1 MKIFLCVFI
10 FIFLFLTGNAQEKL
24 GVSNSNYSS
33 TNSIYLNPS
42 TSVDSRTFMQFNLV
56 GVNIY
61 LMNNQ
66 VYLPKFSVWSSV
78 KGDIPT
84 PKISSLPFKK
94 FLYLKTEVNG
104 PAFVLSHK
112 DIGIGFFIR
121 GRAEVDI
128 RNIPYELTKII
139 TQQSI
144 DTTQKKYDI
153 SIRNAKISEMAWAE
167 YGVNF
172 GKMLIKSGKTM
183 ITAGVNAK
191 YLTGINIV
199 YFNLERLKATADSV
213 VVDIEDLKGKVRYN
227 TPEWKSGKGFGTDIG
242 ITYKK
247 TLDWIDSY
255 QANAKKSNC
264 TFVDY
269 RYKLGISLLDLG
281 FIRFKKNTYKGNV
294 SGSTTINNYQ
304 TTNLDSLFKTDFKTS
319 EQINKPIWATLP
331 TALSVQVDWNLSYYL
346 GWEKDR
352 HIYLNTTAIQSVIPS
367 RMVGV
372 QRANLISIAPRFEI
386 KNLEVAVPLTFHRYL
401 YPQVGLGFRFRT
413 FVLGFDNV
421 CPLLFKKDT
430 YGVNIYF
437 NLGISM
443 FKNPACKVG
452 HKEINV
458 VQKFIDGVPF
468 LAHIQKR
475 AKERKA
481 FEAEEKRKQ
490 KELDSCPE
498 LTDPENVNQKEEKK
512 RIRKK
517 ERKQIMNWLK
527 RKFVN

>member
-1 MKIFLCVFI
+1 MNKYSVIFTMLFFVFSVS
-10 FIFLFLTGNAQEKL
+10 AQEKL

-33 TNSIYLNPS
+33 TNSIFLNPS
-42 TSVDSRTFMQFNLV
+42 SSVDSRTFIQFNLV
-56 GVNIY
+56 GANVY

-66 VYLPKFSVWSSV
+66 AYLPQFSVSSSLN
-78 KGDIPT
+78 GNT
-84 PKISSLPFKK
+84 LMPKISTIPFRK
-94 FLYLKTEVNG
+94 FVYLKTEVNG

-112 DIGIGFFIR
+112 EIGIGFFIR

-128 RNIPYELTKII
+128 RNIPYELTKIL

-144 DTTQKKYDI
+144 DTTQEQYGI
-153 SIRNAKISEMAWAE
+153 NIRNAKISEMAWVE

-191 YLTGINIV
+191 YLTGINIA
-199 YFNLERLKATADSV
+199 YFNLEKLKFNADDA
-213 VVDIEDLKGKVRYN
+213 VVDIENLKGKVRYN
-227 TPEWKSGKGFGTDIG
+227 TPEWKSGKGVGTDIG

-255 QANAKKSNC
+255 QTNAKKSNC

-281 FIRFKKNTYKGNV
+281 LIRFNKNTFKGNV

-304 TTNLDSLFKTDFKTS
+304 TTNLDSLFKADFQTS
-319 EQINKPIWATLP
+319 QQINKPIWATLP
-331 TALSVQVDWNLSYYL
+331 TALSIQMDWNLSYYFD
-346 GWEKDR
+346 WEKDR
-352 HIYLNTTAIQSVIPS
+352 HLYLNTTAIQSVTTS
-367 RMVGV
+367 RMIGV

-386 KNLEVAVPLTFHRYL
+386 KNFEVAVPLTFHRYI

-468 LAHIQKR
+468 LAHVQKR

-481 FEAEEKRKQ
+481 FEEEEKRKQ
-490 KELDSCPE
+490 KELDDCPE
-498 LTDPENVNQKEEKK
+498 MVDPENVNQKKVDKE
-512 RIRKK
+512 IRKK
-517 ERKQIMNWLK
+517 ERKQIINWFK
-527 RKFVN
+527 RKLLD